1 MRSLD
6 RLQKGRRKDQIF
18 FLVWIGIPFLVACG
32 IIDGQG
38 HKINQGPFRVTL
50 TETGELQAA
59 NLKVISMPSFDWE
72 YGRPKIVSLEKEGTI
87 VEKGQWVGQVDTT
100 GVARV
105 LGQKRADLEIAI
117 ADLNK
122 LLVEQQTELGKLKA
136 DLFSAEAAYKLA
148 LIDTQ
153 RVRFESPSRKK
164 ISRLELQNAWISL
177 QKIQQ
182 KIESTKRIHQE
193 AVLIEREKIR
203 QVKSSIEKAERTI
216 ENFTLKA
223 PANGM
228 IEHRRRRWG
237 DREKVKIGGEYY
249 PGEGLIGL
257 PDLSRMKVLATVN
270 ERDIE
275 KIHLDQ
281 KVFARLDA
289 YPKVTFEG
297 KIIRIS
303 RTCRKKERDS
313 KIIVFDVEVM
323 LDKADPILRPGMTV
337 SAEMMVSELED
348 VLYVDLECIQ
358 EDENGYY
365 LLIRKGS
372 AARRVDV
379 RLGPRNARSVV
390 VYGNVK
396 AGEKIEL
403 PEKVGEA

>member
-18 FLVWIGIPFLVACG
+18 FIVWIGIPFLVVCG

-122 LLVEQQTELGKLKA
+122 LLVEQQTELEKLKA

-182 KIESTKRIHQE
+182 KIE
-193 AVLIEREKIR
+193 
-203 QVKSSIEKAERTI
+203 
-216 ENFTLKA
+216 
-223 PANGM
+223 
-228 IEHRRRRWG
+228 
-237 DREKVKIGGEYY
+237 
-249 PGEGLIGL
+249 
-257 PDLSRMKVLATVN
+257 
-270 ERDIE
+270 
-275 KIHLDQ
+275 
-281 KVFARLDA
+281 
-289 YPKVTFEG
+289 
-297 KIIRIS
+297 
-303 RTCRKKERDS
+303 
-313 KIIVFDVEVM
+313 
-323 LDKADPILRPGMTV
+323 
-337 SAEMMVSELED
+337 
-348 VLYVDLECIQ
+348 
-358 EDENGYY
+358 
-365 LLIRKGS
+365 
-372 AARRVDV
+372 
-379 RLGPRNARSVV
+379 
-390 VYGNVK
+390 
-396 AGEKIEL
+396 
-403 PEKVGEA
+403 